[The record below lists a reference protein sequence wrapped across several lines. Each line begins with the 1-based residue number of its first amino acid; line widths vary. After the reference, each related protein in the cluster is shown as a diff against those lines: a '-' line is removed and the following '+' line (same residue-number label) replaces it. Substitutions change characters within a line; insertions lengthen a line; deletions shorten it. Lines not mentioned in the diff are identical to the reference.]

1 MPISSG
7 SYTLPTNAFAQ
18 PVANARVTATAAEE
32 TLGDIETALDA
43 LVDGSGIDDAVIELR
58 HLGGDITT
66 AGKALL
72 DDANAAA
79 QRTTLGLGTAA
90 VAATGDFAAASHT
103 HTASE
108 ISDSTSVGLS
118 VLTAADAAAVRTAI
132 SAAASTHSHAGSD
145 ITSGTVDISRLPEA
159 SASDYRSKATD
170 KLLSSDQ
177 VWDAAAYVTLTDA
190 ATIAVDLSTGIN
202 FTVTLGGN
210 RTLGAPSNVKAGQ
223 GGTILVYQDGT
234 GGRTLGFNSVYKFA
248 AGSAFS
254 IDTTASR
261 LSVLSYKVIDS
272 SNIILSGLAGVR

>member
-1 MPISSG
+1 MPISAG

-43 LVDGSGIDDAVIELR
+43 LVDGTGIASGVITTT

-103 HTASE
+103 HIATA
-108 ISDSTSVGLS
+108 ISDSTSTGRS
-118 VLTAADAAAVRTAI
+118 VLTAADASAARTAI
-132 SAAASTHSHAGSD
+132 SAAASTHTHAGAD
-145 ITSGTVDISRLPEA
+145 ITSGTVDIAYLPEA
-159 SASDYRSKATD
+159 TTAQFRANTAD
-170 KLLSSDQ
+170 KVLSTDQ
-177 VWDAAAYVTLTDA
+177 VWAAAAFVTLTDA
-190 ATIAVDLSTGIN
+190 ATIAVDMSAGIN

-210 RTLGAPSNVKAGQ
+210 RTLGAPSNTKAGQ
-223 GGTILVYQDGT
+223 AGTILVYQDGT
-234 GGRTLGFNSVYKFA
+234 GGRTLAFNAVYKFA
-248 AGSAFS
+248 SGSAFS

-261 LSVLSYKVIDS
+261 LSVLSYLVIDS
-272 SNIILSGLAGVR
+272 SNIVLSGLAGVR